1 MTSLEWLLLLVPT
14 AIYLFYRWSVAT
26 FDYFEKRG
34 VPFVKPVPLLGGMW
48 NFFSGKMHMVDA
60 GSLGYEMFPDSRFS
74 GFFAFRKPGYLIHDP
89 ELVKQI
95 TIKDFDHFAD
105 HTNVVPIEADPVLGR
120 ALFFTEGTRWKHGR
134 SGLSPAFTGSKMR
147 NMFALLSNYTE
158 GAMGRLVDDARRD
171 GRLELEMRDLFQ
183 KLGNDV
189 TTSLSFGVEID
200 SVHNPNNEFMR
211 RGKELIATDGI
222 QGLKFLLLT
231 VLPKSFFR
239 TLRIRIFPKEAT
251 DFYVDVISKT
261 IKQREEHNIVRPDF
275 IHLLVQGRKNE
286 LKMEQADD
294 QLKSV
299 GFSTVEEHLQSSTEN
314 SQYSDLDITAAA
326 ASFFFGGLETTTT
339 VICFALYEMS
349 QNPNVKQ
356 KLQAEIDQVKEQLS
370 TTDSKLSYEVLQNMK
385 YLDMVVSETLRRW
398 APLGLTNR
406 ACTKP
411 YTIEDNNGTK
421 VTIQVGDLIQIPI
434 QSIHRDHRFYPNPY
448 KFDPERF
455 SEENKANINR
465 SAFLPF
471 GSGPR
476 NCIGSR
482 LALMQ
487 TKCFLYYTLAN
498 FELELCPKTDVPIKL
513 NKRSVSLHTLSGFW
527 FRMVPRGEVK
537 K

>member
-1 MTSLEWLLLLVPT
+1 MASLEWLLLLVPT
-14 AIYLFYRWSVAT
+14 AIYLFYRWSIAT

-34 VPFVKPVPLLGGMW
+34 VPFVKPVPLLGNMW
-48 NFFSGKMHMVDA
+48 NFFSGKMHMVDS
-60 GSLGYEMFPDSRFS
+60 GSVGYEMFPESRFS
-74 GFFAFRKPGYLIHDP
+74 GYFAFRKPGYLIHDP

-105 HTNVVPIEADPVLGR
+105 HTNVVPLEADPVLGR
-120 ALFFTEGTRWKHGR
+120 VLFFTEGSRWKHGR

-147 NMFALLSNYTE
+147 NMFALLSSCAD
-158 GAMGRLVDDARRD
+158 GAMKRLVEDARRD
-171 GRLELEMRDLFQ
+171 GGLEVEIKDLFQ
-183 KLGNDV
+183 KLGNDA

-200 SVHNPNNEFMR
+200 SVHNPNNEFVR
-211 RGKELIATDGI
+211 RGKELIVTDGI
-222 QGLKFLLLT
+222 QGLKLFLLT
-231 VLPKSFFR
+231 VLPTSFFR
-239 TLRIRIFPKEAT
+239 MFRVRIIPKETT
-251 DFYVDVISKT
+251 DFYVDVVSKT
-261 IKQREEHNIVRPDF
+261 IQQREEHNIVRPDF
-275 IHLLVQGRKNE
+275 IHLLLQARKNE
-286 LKMEQADD
+286 LNIDNADD
-294 QLKSV
+294 QLKSA
-299 GFSTVEEHLQSSTEN
+299 GFTTVEEHLQSSTEN
-314 SQYSDLDITAAA
+314 SQYSDLDIAASA
-326 ASFFFGGLETTTT
+326 TSFFFGGLETTTS
-339 VICFALYEMS
+339 VICFALYEMCL
-349 QNPNVKQ
+349 NPSVKQ
-356 KLQAEIDQVKEQLS
+356 KLQEEIDQVKEQLS
-370 TTDSKLSYEVLQNMK
+370 TTDSKLSYEVLQSMK

-398 APLGLTNR
+398 APFGLTNR

-498 FELELCPKTDVPIKL
+498 FELELCPKTDVPVKL
-513 NKRSVSLHTLSGFW
+513 NKRSVTLNTMSGFW
-527 FRMVPRGEVK
+527 FRMIPRGEVK
-537 K
+537 E